1 MIWSLSLRRL
11 FVVTILASAVPAKAA
26 CVWKVTGSNGA
37 ILYLGGSM
45 HALRSTD
52 YPLPS
57 AYNQAFDASS
67 RIVFED
73 DPKDSAAGFKDIL
86 KAGRYPKGDSLKN
99 HVDPRTYD
107 YLRRFFALQSVPEDK
122 FKTFRP
128 WFIDMILDS
137 PPPQLYAL
145 GVERFLT
152 NRAEV
157 NNKPIIGLESVQEHN
172 RVFTGLSDRDG
183 EAILLL
189 AFINAGREDSGGTSM
204 VDAWRHGDVDTL
216 ARSIRESYRDF
227 PAFGERLL
235 GDRNRNWMPK
245 IEKYLHS
252 GKTYFVVVGAG
263 HMGGPE
269 GLLAL
274 LKSRGYQVERL

>member
-1 MIWSLSLRRL
+1 MASTLSLRIL
-11 FVVTILASAVPAKAA
+11 FAASMLAFAAPTKAA
-26 CVWKVTGSNGA
+26 CVWKITGSNGA
-37 ILYLGGSM
+37 VLYLGGSM

-67 RIVFED
+67 RLVFED
-73 DPKDSAAGFKDIL
+73 DPKESDASFKEIL
-86 KAGRYPKGDSLKN
+86 KAGRYPKGDTLKN

-107 YLRRFFALQSVPEDK
+107 YLRRFFALRSVPEDK
-122 FKTFRP
+122 FKVLRP
-128 WFIDMILDS
+128 WFIDMILES

-145 GVERFLT
+145 GVERFLYHRAAV
-152 NRAEV
+152 NR
-157 NNKPIIGLESVQEHN
+157 KPIIGLESRQEHN

-189 AFINAGREDSGGTSM
+189 LFINAGRSDSDGNSM
-204 VDAWRHGDVDTL
+204 VEAWRRGDVDTL

-235 GDRNRNWMPK
+235 GARNRAWMPK
-245 IEKYLHS
+245 IESYLRS
-252 GKTYFVVVGAG
+252 GKIHFVVVGAG

-274 LKSRGYQVERL
+274 LKARGYHIEQV